1 MTPRPSGSCS
11 TRWAPGSASG
21 LPSAD
26 SSATSL
32 GSPRRVDAG
41 RTAISR
47 GAHANVTETGAGR
60 TEYQRVLL
68 KLSGEAFAPSAG
80 TGISTDSTALVAR
93 QLAEVVDL
101 GVQIA
106 VVVGG
111 GNIWRG
117 RQAPAI
123 ERSRADYMG
132 MLATVMNALAL
143 QDALEKLHVA
153 TRVQTAIEMT
163 RLAEPFIPLRARRH
177 LEKGRVVIFAAGLG
191 VPYFSTDTSA
201 AQRALELGADALLK
215 GTKVDGVYTADP
227 KVVPSARR
235 LETLEYAD
243 FLREGYQVMD
253 VTAISLCMENKL
265 PIIVFD
271 LWEEGN
277 IRRVVMGE
285 RVGSLVHGGAA

>member
-1 MTPRPSGSCS
+1 
-11 TRWAPGSASG
+11 
-21 LPSAD
+21 
-26 SSATSL
+26 
-32 GSPRRVDAG
+32 
-41 RTAISR
+41 
-47 GAHANVTETGAGR
+47 
-60 TEYQRVLL
+60 
-68 KLSGEAFAPSAG
+68 
-80 TGISTDSTALVAR
+80 
-93 QLAEVVDL
+93 
-101 GVQIA
+101 
-106 VVVGG
+106 
-111 GNIWRG
+111 
-117 RQAPAI
+117 
-123 ERSRADYMG
+123 MG

-143 QDALEKLHVA
+143 QDALEKLHVT

-191 VPYFSTDTSA
+191 VPYFSTDTCA
-201 AQRALELGADALLK
+201 AQRALEIGADALLK

-227 KVVPSARR
+227 KVDPSATR

-243 FLREGYQVMD
+243 ILREGYQVMD
-253 VTAISLCMENKL
+253 ATAISLCMENKL